1 MNNTDIEK
9 LLSAKVLKSKL
20 YIDSLTHRSASHI
33 NNERLEFFGDAVLG
47 FFIAE
52 YLYINFP
59 NDDEGTL
66 SRKRSYLVR
75 KDTLSE
81 IAKFYNLGNKII
93 LGEGEKKSGG
103 RKSTSIISDALEA
116 LIAVV
121 YITDGPSVTR
131 DFIYTVFDR
140 YIKSLP
146 SDDELKDS
154 KTKLQE
160 LLQSYNCEL
169 PEYDTIET
177 SQNNKINFKTFCKIN
192 AHDICEN
199 GFGSNKRKS
208 QQEAAQK
215 AYTKIKNIYNKKDA

>member
-103 RKSTSIISDALEA
+103 RKSTSIISDAKPLPD
-116 LIAVV
+116 LICS
-121 YITDGPSVTR
+121 I
-131 DFIYTVFDR
+131 
-140 YIKSLP
+140 
-146 SDDELKDS
+146 SD
-154 KTKLQE
+154 
-160 LLQSYNCEL
+160 
-169 PEYDTIET
+169 
-177 SQNNKINFKTFCKIN
+177 
-192 AHDICEN
+192 
-199 GFGSNKRKS
+199 
-208 QQEAAQK
+208 
-215 AYTKIKNIYNKKDA
+215 

>member
-75 KDTLSE
+75 KDTL
-81 IAKFYNLGNKII
+81 
-93 LGEGEKKSGG
+93 
-103 RKSTSIISDALEA
+103 IIST
-116 LIAVV
+116 LIWL
-121 YITDGPSVTR
+121 
-131 DFIYTVFDR
+131 F
-140 YIKSLP
+140 
-146 SDDELKDS
+146 
-154 KTKLQE
+154 
-160 LLQSYNCEL
+160 
-169 PEYDTIET
+169 
-177 SQNNKINFKTFCKIN
+177 
-192 AHDICEN
+192 
-199 GFGSNKRKS
+199 
-208 QQEAAQK
+208 
-215 AYTKIKNIYNKKDA
+215 